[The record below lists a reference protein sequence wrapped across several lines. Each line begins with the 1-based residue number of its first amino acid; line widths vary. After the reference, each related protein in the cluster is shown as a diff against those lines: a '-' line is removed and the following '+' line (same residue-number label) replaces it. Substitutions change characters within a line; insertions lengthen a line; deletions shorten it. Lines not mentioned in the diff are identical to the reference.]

1 MSTDVRHRFDPREEQ
16 REVLRRRRFRKKLW
30 RKGIRW
36 IVFSSV
42 ILVTVF
48 IFLEAMDLFE
58 AGPEN
63 KPSPIVTRDK
73 AF

>member
-1 MSTDVRHRFDPREEQ
+1 MSTDVRYRFDPREGR

-48 IFLEAMDLFE
+48 IFLEAMNLFE
-58 AGPEN
+58 AAPEN
-63 KPSPIVTRDK
+63 NPSPVVTRDK
-73 AF
+73 TF